1 MKFSVHSL
9 GLATDVTVASPGL
22 CHNPYLLGFLM
33 IDKVKS
39 HVFKIDF
46 FFNQEF
52 RSKHVPLKTAT
63 LQLAPKRPYGVCSSL
78 LAASAH
84 QTVKHVWLSFT

>member
-9 GLATDVTVASPGL
+9 GLATDVTVTRPGL
-22 CHNPYLLGFLM
+22 CHHPYLLGFLM

-46 FFNQEF
+46 FF
-52 RSKHVPLKTAT
+52 
-63 LQLAPKRPYGVCSSL
+63 
-78 LAASAH
+78 
-84 QTVKHVWLSFT
+84 

>member
-9 GLATDVTVASPGL
+9 GLVTDVTVTRPGL

-39 HVFKIDF
+39 HVLKIDF
-46 FFNQEF
+46 FLI
-52 RSKHVPLKTAT
+52 RSFVQSTYH
-63 LQLAPKRPYGVCSSL
+63 
-78 LAASAH
+78 
-84 QTVKHVWLSFT
+84 